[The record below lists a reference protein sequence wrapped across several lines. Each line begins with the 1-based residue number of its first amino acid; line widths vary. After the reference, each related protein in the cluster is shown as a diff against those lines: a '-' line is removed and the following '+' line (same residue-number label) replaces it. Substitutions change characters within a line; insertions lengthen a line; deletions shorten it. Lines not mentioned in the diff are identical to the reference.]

1 MAVRICHGA
10 RLQDVNTLS
19 KKTNVGSVAQCATKI
34 TVWTAEL
41 NGIKVKP
48 ASSTKQNKSIIE
60 MSRN

>member
-10 RLQDVNTLS
+10 QRRDVNMLS
-19 KKTNVGSVAQCATKI
+19 KKTNAGTVAQCATKI

-48 ASSTKQNKSIIE
+48 A
-60 MSRN
+60 